1 MRIAILIDS
10 LAGGGAERVM
20 LTLAQTLTSQG
31 HVCVVLVLDDD
42 CEHDLPA
49 TVPVFSLKS
58 NNMVDRYF
66 PSKVLGAKL
75 NAIEMEYGKFDL
87 HISNLEKTHLA
98 VAKLNLKN
106 TVYVVHNSIEHTLNV
121 RWLQPFKWWMVR
133 QSLKGLSG
141 KDVIAVSQGVADGII
156 RSALIKPKSLTTIYN
171 PLDLNEVTTLSGALD
186 DAIPSEPYLIHVGRV
201 ARQKRHDVLFEAL
214 SKVEAPIKLVC
225 LCKNVRKARKLA
237 EKYGVQ
243 DRVILPGFKR
253 NPYPWI
259 KGAKALV
266 LSSDFEG
273 FAMVLVESLS
283 LGVGVISSDCD
294 FGPREI
300 LTGPLARWLVEP
312 GNPSALAQKIDDY
325 IEETPSYYRPEILSE
340 VESSKAAGR
349 YLELADVIFTP
360 QRAPIKQVQASRKP
374 TPLTTL

>member
-20 LTLAQTLTSQG
+20 LTLAQTLSGQG
-31 HVCVVLVLDDD
+31 HACIVLVLDDAR
-42 CEHDLPA
+42 EHDLPPKI
-49 TVPVFSLKS
+49 PVFSLKI
-58 NNMVDRYF
+58 NNMFDRYF
-66 PSKVLGAKL
+66 PSKVLAAKL
-75 NAIEMEYGKFDL
+75 NSIETQYGKFDL
-87 HISNLEKTHLA
+87 HISNLEKTNLA
-98 VAKLNLKN
+98 VSKLNLSN
-106 TVYVVHNSIEHTLNV
+106 TVYVVHNSIAHTLSV

-133 QSLKGLSG
+133 QSLKGLTG
-141 KDVIAVSQGVADGII
+141 KDVVAVSQGVADGII

-273 FAMVLVESLS
+273 FPTVLIESLS
-283 LGVGVISSDCD
+283 LGVNAISSDCD
-294 FGPREI
+294 YGPREI
-300 LTGPLARWLVEP
+300 LTGPLGRWLVEP
-312 GNPSALAQKIDDY
+312 GNPNALAKKINDY
-325 IEETPSYYRPEILSE
+325 LDEPPSYYRPEILNE
-340 VESSKAAGR
+340 VENIKAASR
-349 YLELADVIFTP
+349 YLTLVGNTFVA
-360 QRAPIKQVQASRKP
+360 QSPIKQDLVSRKP
-374 TPLTTL
+374 APLTVS